1 MKRSAAIATG
11 AALLLVCPFTAQ
23 TQEKEKISDGVVK
36 IGMLE
41 DMSSIYADITG
52 VGAVTAAKMAVE
64 DFGGKVL
71 GKPIEIVAADHLNKP
86 DVASAI
92 VREWFDTQHVDA
104 LMDVA
109 ASATALAAIEIAK
122 TNSKI
127 VVLNGPGATRIT
139 NEACTPV
146 SIHYTYD
153 NYALAH
159 GTGAATVKAGY
170 DTWFFLTADYAFGHD
185 LEQITTAFVRTGG
198 GQVLGSVRVPPN
210 THDFSSA
217 LLQAQSSKAKVVG
230 LANAGADSTNSI
242 KQAAE
247 FGIGRGGQ
255 KLAGLLIFI
264 NDINTLGL
272 EAAQGMLLTNAFYWD
287 RNDESRAWAQRYF
300 QRMSKMPNMT
310 QAGIYS
316 ATTHYLRAIEAAG
329 TDATAAAMDK
339 MRSTPINDFFV
350 KDGKIRDDGRMV
362 HEMYL
367 YEVKKPAES
376 KGAWDYYKLVA
387 MIPADQAFQPL
398 ADSKCPLVKKTQ

>member
-1 MKRSAAIATG
+1 MTRSAAIATG
-11 AALLLVCPFTAQ
+11 TALLLAWVCSAQ
-23 TQEKEKISDGVVK
+23 AQEKISDGVVK
-36 IGMLE
+36 LGLIE

-52 VGAVTAAKMAVE
+52 IGAVTAAKMAVE

-71 GKPIEIVAADHLNKP
+71 GKPIEVVSADHQNKA
-86 DVASAI
+86 DIAASTA
-92 VREWFDTQHVDA
+92 REWFDTAHVNA

-109 ASATALAAIEIAK
+109 ASATALAAIDVAK
-122 TNSKI
+122 GKNKI
-127 VVLNGPGATRIT
+127 VILNGPGAARIT

-153 NYALAH
+153 NYALSH
-159 GTGAATVKAGY
+159 GTGAAMVKAGY
-170 DTWFFLTADYAFGHD
+170 DSWFFLTADYAFGHD
-185 LEQITTAFVRTGG
+185 LEQNTAAVVKASG
-198 GQVLGSVRVPPN
+198 GQVLGSVLLPIN
-210 THDFSSA
+210 TADFSSA

-230 LANAGADSTNSI
+230 LANAGGDTTNAI

-247 FGIGRGGQ
+247 FGIVRGGQ

-264 NDINTLGL
+264 NDVNTLGL

-300 QRMSKMPNMT
+300 QRMNRMPNMV

-316 ATTHYLRAIEAAG
+316 STMHYLKAVAAAG
-329 TDATAAAMDK
+329 TDETEAVMAK
-339 MRSTPINDFFV
+339 MRSTPVNDFFV
-350 KDGKIRDDGRMV
+350 KNGIIRNDGRMV
-362 HEMYL
+362 HDMYL

-387 MIPADQAFQPL
+387 TIPADRAFLPL
-398 ADSKCPLVKKTQ
+398 SESKCPLVKKSQ